1 MFLAGLSDL
10 AVVQL
15 KHVVQVG
22 LQPRKITVLENLT
35 IYQQE
40 HADYELGDPIS
51 AIELATSS
59 PQEGDQVEQIFHL
72 PSPLLQLIRSDPRS
86 DLRKAFLPIFTSAS
100 TDLIQDPI

>member
-1 MFLAGLSDL
+1 MPLTGLSDL

-22 LQPRKITVLENLT
+22 LQPPKITGLENLT

-59 PQEGDQVEQIFHL
+59 PQEGDQVNKSFTYLHL
-72 PSPLLQLIRSDPRS
+72 
-86 DLRKAFLPIFTSAS
+86 FFN
-100 TDLIQDPI
+100 